1 MKKVC
6 PCIIP
11 PDAQEPIKLLI
22 ENRAKGGIR
31 EDSQMVFG
39 VPTSDAGYI
48 PSHYVLKKFA
58 KIYCDDPEKVTSTK
72 LRKFLATAC
81 QMLDFQLKK
90 AIMRN
95 CIFVVSFLNLFPRS
109 KIEFWLF

>member
-1 MKKVC
+1 
-6 PCIIP
+6 
-11 PDAQEPIKLLI
+11 
-22 ENRAKGGIR
+22 
-31 EDSQMVFG
+31 MVFG

-81 QMLDFQLKK
+81 QMLDLGETGKDCLASHLGK
-90 AIMRN
+90 
-95 CIFVVSFLNLFPRS
+95 
-109 KIEFWLF
+109 